1 MCFIHRLGTDSAE
14 IIRISEPIKSHWAT
28 EKGLDLNQLLSD
40 GPYKEKYRK
49 EMIIWSDQVRSTD
62 PGYFCRAAINKSIF
76 CKMKIH
82 INGKSFSI
90 STFFFSG
97 TKPVVIISDVR
108 RKSDIKYFKDES
120 FSIRAIRINVN
131 DDVRRK
137 RGWSFEDGVDNV
149 QSECDLDDFN
159 EWDLILKND
168 DSADVDLLLSKIV
181 QLIPEL

>member
-1 MCFIHRLGTDSAE
+1 MQNENPF
-14 IIRISEPIKSHWAT
+14 
-28 EKGLDLNQLLSD
+28 
-40 GPYKEKYRK
+40 
-49 EMIIWSDQVRSTD
+49 
-62 PGYFCRAAINKSIF
+62 
-76 CKMKIH
+76 
-82 INGKSFSI
+82 NGKSFSI